1 MTNKTI
7 QKNILFADIFNEIEN
22 PLSSIIK
29 SAEKLIN
36 SGVNDEQKKYAEN
49 IICSGDAIYSVINH
63 LNSLHDPLP
72 QRG

>member
-7 QKNILFADIFNEIEN
+7 QKNILFTDIFHEIEN

-29 SAEKLIN
+29 SAEELIN

-49 IICSGDAIYSVINH
+49 IINSGDAIYSVIKH
-63 LNSLHDPLP
+63 LNS
-72 QRG
+72 RYMVYTTET